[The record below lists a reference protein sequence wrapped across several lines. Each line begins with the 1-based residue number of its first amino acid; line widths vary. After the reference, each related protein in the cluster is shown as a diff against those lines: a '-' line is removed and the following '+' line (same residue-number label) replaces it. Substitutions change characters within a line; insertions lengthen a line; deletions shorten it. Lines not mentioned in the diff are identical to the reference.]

1 MQRRS
6 AAGHGFTE
14 TWVTDPLCSL
24 GETVSSDSQ
33 HTLHILL
40 VEDSAA
46 DVRLTREALDESGHP
61 YTLTVAADGV
71 RAIEYLRAVRH
82 PNDRPHIILLDWNLP
97 RMDGQEVLREIKA
110 DPELRMIPVVV
121 LTTSRAQ
128 DDIARAYALQAN
140 CFISKPVDVLQ
151 FFRVINEV
159 ENFWTST
166 ATLPK

>member
-1 MQRRS
+1 M
-6 AAGHGFTE
+6 
-14 TWVTDPLCSL
+14 SL
-24 GETVSSDSQ
+24 GSESP
-33 HTLHILL
+33 LHILL

-46 DVRLTREALDESGHP
+46 DVRLTREALDESSHP
-61 YTLTVAADGV
+61 YTLSVAADGV
-71 RAIEYLRAVRH
+71 RAMEYLRNVKQGH
-82 PNDRPHIILLDWNLP
+82 ERPDIILLDWNLP

-128 DDIARAYALQAN
+128 DDIARAYELQAN

-159 ENFWTST
+159 ENFWTGT

>member
-1 MQRRS
+1 MG
-6 AAGHGFTE
+6 A
-14 TWVTDPLCSL
+14 P
-24 GETVSSDSQ
+24 VSSNPQ
-33 HTLHILL
+33 NTLHILL

-61 YTLTVAADGV
+61 YTLTVAVDGV
-71 RAIEYLRAVRH
+71 RALEYLRTVKPR
-82 PNDRPHIILLDWNLP
+82 PDDRPDIILLDWNLP

-110 DPELRMIPVVV
+110 DPDLRMIPVVV

-128 DDIARAYALQAN
+128 DDIARAYELQAN